1 MNRRQKIYVSFK
13 TIVEIIL
20 GWIGLII
27 LSPLIILIGMI
38 IKHNSK
44 GPVLFKQ
51 KRIGKNKKLF
61 TIYKF
66 RTMRVDTPS
75 ELPTHKMTN
84 PDQWITTIGKF
95 LRKTSLDEIPQI
107 INIAL
112 GQMSF
117 IGPRP
122 ALWNQFDL
130 IDARGIYGVNQLT
143 PGITGWAQV
152 NGRDALTILEKA
164 KLDGIYVHKVSLK
177 TDITILFKTIIAV
190 FKKEGVVE
198 GGTSTLWKNEASD
211 D

>member
-1 MNRRQKIYVSFK
+1 MNKRQNTYVSLK
-13 TIVEIIL
+13 CIVDLIL

-27 LSPLIILIGMI
+27 LSPLILVIGLI
-38 IKHNSK
+38 IKFDSE
-44 GPVLFKQ
+44 GPILFKQ
-51 KRIGKNKKLF
+51 KRIGKNKKHF
-61 TIYKF
+61 AIYKF

-75 ELPTHKMTN
+75 ELPTHKMIN
-84 PDQWITTIGKF
+84 PDQWITPIGKF

-130 IDARGIYGVNQLT
+130 IEARDLYGVNKLT

-152 NGRDALTILEKA
+152 HGRDVLTIQEKA
-164 KLDGIYVHKVSLK
+164 KLDGVYVHKVSLK
-177 TDITILFKTIIAV
+177 TDITILLKTIIAV
-190 FKKEGVVE
+190 FKTDGVVE
-198 GGTSTLWKNEASD
+198 GGTSTLGKKEAND